1 MAGERHLKN
10 ATWGDSVED
19 VLREAHEAGDPDLDE
34 QEITRRILDSGRKRP
49 RGKTPARSVN
59 HALNNDARNRF
70 RRVSRGR
77 YALATRSGLE
87 TVVDTPQGPAGTKMT
102 TRDRRDEKGTWAQ
115 PPSGEPTGGRMFD
128 DVSTEAIL
136 RRVSTK
142 LEEEDARTLWRRVD
156 SEFASGGSKGVT
168 TYLRARFGEL
178 DARLRRELAAAKD
191 KV

>member
-1 MAGERHLKN
+1 
-10 ATWGDSVED
+10 
-19 VLREAHEAGDPDLDE
+19 
-34 QEITRRILDSGRKRP
+34 
-49 RGKTPARSVN
+49 
-59 HALNNDARNRF
+59 
-70 RRVSRGR
+70 
-77 YALATRSGLE
+77 
-87 TVVDTPQGPAGTKMT
+87 
-102 TRDRRDEKGTWAQ
+102 
-115 PPSGEPTGGRMFD
+115 MFD